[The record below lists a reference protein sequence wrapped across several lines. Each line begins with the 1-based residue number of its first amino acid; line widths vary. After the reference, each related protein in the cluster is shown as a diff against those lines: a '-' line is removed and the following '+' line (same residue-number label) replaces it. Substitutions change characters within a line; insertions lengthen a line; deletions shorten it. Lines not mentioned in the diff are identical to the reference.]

1 DRADQALGLHPRATS
16 VELRVEVAMW
26 RARVRLRTGV
36 YSQGLRMLTTAERLA
51 AHLPESAADRLRA
64 EVLAQRAFVRHMQG
78 REQEALR
85 WARRAVAVAEAAR
98 ATAALAQALQVL
110 DWACVGLGR
119 FDEEPYAE
127 RALQLWEEVGDLG
140 WQARVLVHLGIR
152 SYYTGHWTAALE
164 HYSRAQQVFERSGDM
179 WGASVCAG
187 NTAEIYVEQ
196 GRLSEALAPTRLA
209 LRAAKVAGARSFIAL
224 WTAQLGRIAIRE
236 GRSEE
241 GMALLREA
249 RDIYEADGEAAS
261 ALVVEAQLA
270 SGLAISGQAAE
281 AVAAARTMLEQLG
294 QVPGAAE
301 AEALAHRARGF
312 ALLDLGLPEEAVAA
326 FRESLASARKRT
338 ARRDITL
345 ALDALIAHC
354 PATPD
359 EISAWRAERDE
370 LVRNL
375 GIELLGVRG
384 TKLRLVVPEQSG
396 SSEGVLAG

>member
-1 DRADQALGLHPRATS
+1 
-16 VELRVEVAMW
+16 
-26 RARVRLRTGV
+26 
-36 YSQGLRMLTTAERLA
+36 
-51 AHLPESAADRLRA
+51 
-64 EVLAQRAFVRHMQG
+64 
-78 REQEALR
+78 
-85 WARRAVAVAEAAR
+85 
-98 ATAALAQALQVL
+98 
-110 DWACVGLGR
+110 
-119 FDEEPYAE
+119 
-127 RALQLWEEVGDLG
+127 
-140 WQARVLVHLGIR
+140 
-152 SYYTGHWTAALE
+152 
-164 HYSRAQQVFERSGDM
+164 
-179 WGASVCAG
+179 
-187 NTAEIYVEQ
+187 
-196 GRLSEALAPTRLA
+196 
-209 LRAAKVAGARSFIAL
+209 
-224 WTAQLGRIAIRE
+224 
-236 GRSEE
+236 
-241 GMALLREA
+241 MALLREA